1 MSNNTYARHSR
12 QTTSRVLKNL
22 SHWRVALTRQFIIDR
37 AVLLWDS
44 KDLTQKDIKSLRVN
58 IEFDHP
64 TFVKWSPDSKAFIIH
79 KFNENAI
86 EVYKI
91 EKKKDGWLGHATK
104 ALTFPKAHE
113 TDVIGMGIAGNG
125 KYIMSCSNKTDLV
138 VWDLKGQKLAQV
150 DTYLMTTTCAKI
162 SPCGR
167 FIVASGFAPD
177 ARVWEV
183 LFSKSGEFQEV
194 KRVFDLTGHSSG
206 VYDVAFDAD
215 SSHMATVSKDGT
227 WKLFDTKI
235 EYKKGEDPHLKIT
248 GKYHQAAPHSLIALS
263 PNAEVVVIATGS
275 SLAFY
280 STLTG
285 HHDYTI
291 DNIYSGR
298 ITSVLFD
305 AMGKYVLT
313 SGDKYVRVFHN
324 VTGYRC
330 SIATAK
336 DKLKQQQTS
345 ATKERL
351 EKIVADCEA
360 FLKTIEKK

>member
-1 MSNNTYARHSR
+1 M
-12 QTTSRVLKNL
+12 
-22 SHWRVALTRQFIIDR
+22 VA
-37 AVLLWDS
+37 
-44 KDLTQKDIKSLRVN
+44 SLQ
-58 IEFDHP
+58 
-64 TFVKWSPDSKAFIIH
+64 
-79 KFNENAI
+79 
-86 EVYKI
+86 
-91 EKKKDGWLGHATK
+91 
-104 ALTFPKAHE
+104 AHE

-227 WKLFDTKI
+227 WKLFDTKSNPKI
-235 EYKKGEDPHLKIT
+235 NSQPVLTQSFSVEYKKGEDPHLKIT

-291 DNIYSGR
+291 DNIYSGKGR
-298 ITSVLFD
+298 RDLLAS
-305 AMGKYVLT
+305 
-313 SGDKYVRVFHN
+313 
-324 VTGYRC
+324 
-330 SIATAK
+330 
-336 DKLKQQQTS
+336 
-345 ATKERL
+345 
-351 EKIVADCEA
+351 
-360 FLKTIEKK
+360 

>member
-1 MSNNTYARHSR
+1 
-12 QTTSRVLKNL
+12 
-22 SHWRVALTRQFIIDR
+22 
-37 AVLLWDS
+37 
-44 KDLTQKDIKSLRVN
+44 VN

-64 TFVKWSPDSKAFIIH
+64 TFVKWSPDSKAFIVH

-86 EVYKI
+86 EVYKV
-91 EKKKDGWLGHATK
+91 EKKKDGWLGHSTK

-113 TDVIGMGIAGNG
+113 TDVVGMGIASNG
-125 KYIMSCSNKTDLV
+125 KYIISCSNKTDLV
-138 VWDLKGQKLAQV
+138 VWDLKGQILAQV
-150 DTYLMTTTCAKI
+150 DTYLMSTTCAKI

-167 FIVASGFAPD
+167 FVVASGFAPD

-183 LFSKSGEFQEV
+183 VFNKSGEFQEV

-235 EYKKGEDPHLKIT
+235 EYKKGEDPHLKMT
-248 GKYHQAAPHSLIALS
+248 GKYQQAGAHSLIALS
-263 PNAEVVVIATGS
+263 PNAEVVVIATGN

-280 STLTG
+280 SALTG

-305 AMGKYVLT
+305 AMGKYLLT
-313 SGDKYVRVFHN
+313 TGDRFVRVFHN

-330 SIATAK
+330 SVETAK
-336 DKLKQQQTS
+336 DKLKQSQTS

-351 EKIVADCEA
+351 LKMIEDCEA
-360 FLKTIEKK
+360 FLETIEKK